1 MIEILFGDSEAAT
14 MKAAKNKIVIGTVN
28 GPTSTFIAGKKVPP
42 KKPFTG
48 WIEGTADEV
57 VCLGFMLDVGDI
69 KKPVDSRYREELI
82 YSMYAQNQ
90 WGQNKE
96 WDNELKKAGKVYIN
110 ELFRL
115 KQFLDNGE
123 IIRIWYSDAPY
134 SRCGF
139 YHLCRILTKY
149 DNEIRTVKIPE
160 YIVRENSITSYKN
173 WGEVAAEEFAGFL
186 SYEKR
191 LSKEEV
197 RMYAI
202 LWSELIED
210 NSPLRSV
217 INGKVLGVPE
227 DFYDF
232 QIWKRLTEKPVK
244 EARLIGDI
252 LGYSQISVGD
262 WWYAKRIEYYIQH
275 KKIRIVEYSVSKYAR
290 MICLAKG

>member
-1 MIEILFGDSEAAT
+1 MIEILFGDSEAAS

-42 KKPFTG
+42 KKPFTS

-139 YHLCRILTKY
+139 YHLCRTLIKY
-149 DNEIRTVKIPE
+149 DNEIRAVKIPE
-160 YIVRENSITSYKN
+160 YIVRKNIITSYKN

-191 LSKEEV
+191 LSKGEV
-197 RMYAI
+197 RMYAS
-202 LWSELIED
+202 LWSELVED
-210 NSPLRSV
+210 NSALRSV

-252 LGYSQISVGD
+252 MGCSQISVGD

-275 KKIRIVEYSVSKYAR
+275 KKIRIVEYSVNKYAR